1 MRFKTRARTSIRVG
15 GAVFVGASLVAAV
28 AASSISTAAASVPTV
43 KISVASLI
51 PGSTAAA
58 TAAFNSQVQ
67 QFEKA
72 NPGIQVTSVQYQ
84 WLGSTFAAKL
94 AAGTLPTVFTVPFTD
109 GRALGDN
116 GQLANLTKYAK
127 ALPYFNKFNPAVIA
141 EGIDAKGQVIAL
153 PTASYAQALSYNRH
167 LFSEAGLNPDDPPTT
182 WAQLEADAKQISEKT
197 GMAGYAEMGAN
208 DNTAGWILTTLD
220 YALGGRMET
229 GIGSKAKAT
238 FDNPQAVQALK
249 MLNTM
254 RWQDNS
260 MGSDFDWG
268 WSDINQAFAAGQV
281 GMFISGSDV
290 YTNMVQSYNI
300 NPTIY
305 GLAPIPL
312 ANNKNAG
319 VLGGGT
325 LAAVSPSATQAQIAA
340 AVKWIDYYYLQR
352 YVNQQQAIRYSRTQ
366 AADGQ
371 PVGTPEVPIFN
382 QKQENLYD
390 KWILPFVNVPLSQM
404 APFTSAIFNDQI
416 IPEPESATQAV
427 YGDLDSVV
435 EAVLTQQGSNP
446 SSLLSARQLRWPE
459 INSARIVR
467 AWLIGPGWS
476 RWYSVTTRASGR
488 RPRRHDVDDDHPHS
502 TPDQEQT
509 GPVPAKRAPF
519 VVAGR
524 GYFRRRLL
532 TWVRR
537 GGISRLLFLL
547 PMLIVFGAFSWY
559 PIVRLV
565 LMAFQHTNLVQP
577 PTWVGFQNFSEVIH
591 DPLFPIA
598 VRNTAEF
605 AGLALIFGYPIPLVA
620 AVLISEVRKRR
631 GLYSVLAYL
640 PVVIPPV
647 VAVLLWKFF
656 YDAGPTG
663 VFNTMLHW
671 IGIGPQPWIQSE
683 RWAMPSLVLESTW
696 ANAGGTVIIYL
707 AALTGVNSE
716 LYEAASTDGA
726 GLWKKVWH
734 VTLPQM
740 RTILLVTMILQIIG
754 TAQVFLEPYLF
765 TSGGPNN
772 ATITVLLLIY
782 NYAFGNS
789 LGASYGEAAALSLML
804 VAFLAVFSLIYLRAT
819 RSWSSS

>member
-1 MRFKTRARTSIRVG
+1 MRFKTRARTAIRMG
-15 GAVFVGASLVAAV
+15 GAVVAGASLVAAV
-28 AASSISTAAASVPTV
+28 AASSISTAAASVPIV

-127 ALPYFNKFNPAVIA
+127 ALPFFNKFNPAVIA
-141 EGIDAKGQVIAL
+141 EGIDAKGQVIAI

-182 WAQLEADAKQISEKT
+182 WAQLEADAKQISQKT

-229 GIGSKAKAT
+229 GIGAKAKAT
-238 FDNPQAVQALK
+238 FDNPQAVQALN

-260 MGSDFDWG
+260 MGSDFGWG

-300 NPTIY
+300 NPLIY

-312 ANNKNAG
+312 ASNKNAG

-325 LAAVSPSATQAQIAA
+325 LAAVSPNTTPAQVAA
-340 AVKWIDYYYLQR
+340 AVKWINFYYLQR

-390 KWILPFVNVPLSQM
+390 RWILPFVNVPLSQM
-404 APFTSAIFNDQI
+404 APFTTAIFNDQI
-416 IPEPESATQAV
+416 IPEPEAATQAV

-446 SSLLSARQLRWPE
+446 SSLLSSA
-459 INSARIVR
+459 NS
-467 AWLIGPGWS
+467 
-476 RWYSVTTRASGR
+476 
-488 RPRRHDVDDDHPHS
+488 
-502 TPDQEQT
+502 
-509 GPVPAKRAPF
+509 
-519 VVAGR
+519 
-524 GYFRRRLL
+524 
-532 TWVRR
+532 
-537 GGISRLLFLL
+537 
-547 PMLIVFGAFSWY
+547 
-559 PIVRLV
+559 
-565 LMAFQHTNLVQP
+565 
-577 PTWVGFQNFSEVIH
+577 VGQRS
-591 DPLFPIA
+591 
-598 VRNTAEF
+598 
-605 AGLALIFGYPIPLVA
+605 
-620 AVLISEVRKRR
+620 
-631 GLYSVLAYL
+631 
-640 PVVIPPV
+640 
-647 VAVLLWKFF
+647 
-656 YDAGPTG
+656 
-663 VFNTMLHW
+663 
-671 IGIGPQPWIQSE
+671 IQQGS
-683 RWAMPSLVLESTW
+683 
-696 ANAGGTVIIYL
+696 
-707 AALTGVNSE
+707 
-716 LYEAASTDGA
+716 
-726 GLWKKVWH
+726 
-734 VTLPQM
+734 
-740 RTILLVTMILQIIG
+740 
-754 TAQVFLEPYLF
+754 
-765 TSGGPNN
+765 
-772 ATITVLLLIY
+772 
-782 NYAFGNS
+782 
-789 LGASYGEAAALSLML
+789 
-804 VAFLAVFSLIYLRAT
+804 
-819 RSWSSS
+819 